1 MGEWQSYTAKRNRNR
16 LWVRRA
22 LEALPQVP
30 VVTGEFRFNEA
41 FQGTKLFLGSCE
53 NTIVT
58 ELFKVKN

>member
-1 MGEWQSYTAKRNRNR
+1 MEEWQSYTANRNWNR
-16 LWVRRA
+16 LWGRESFGNTA
-22 LEALPQVP
+22 T
-30 VVTGEFRFNEA
+30 VVTVEFQFNEA